1 MPQPPLRSL
10 HPDASWNAVK
20 LRQLDRLA
28 TGDLVRS
35 LAPGQTNCPRR
46 APTGL
51 CWRATTGFTFC
62 EGEPWTSIDCRGKSL
77 QDPKPEERVEEA
89 GCLTNYIGSM
99 DRGRGDWLF
108 PHAQGA
114 AIGWRMN

>member
-51 CWRATTGFTFC
+51 CWRATTGFTFR
-62 EGEPWTSIDCRGKSL
+62 EGEVWTSIDCREKSL
-77 QDPKPEERVEEA
+77 RDPKPEPLRSPSVAPSLLERA
-89 GCLTNYIGSM
+89 DLWHNYGTCGQPLS
-99 DRGRGDWLF
+99 F
-108 PHAQGA
+108 P
-114 AIGWRMN
+114 MNCSR